1 MNMLTVILTALCIIL
16 IMGGVIYALNKR
28 IKELKAEQK
37 QLFSKIEQLNA
48 NISYIV
54 KHSNELASIQK
65 EQAEIRNKIEGAKD
79 DEEISNIV
87 SAIISANNDRVQNNK
102 AKGK

>member
-54 KHSNELASIQK
+54 KHSTSK
-65 EQAEIRNKIEGAKD
+65 VPGAFSCLLLV
-79 DEEISNIV
+79 E
-87 SAIISANNDRVQNNK
+87 R
-102 AKGK
+102 